1 MAKTK
6 LYFTKQEESY
16 ISAFANARYNS
27 VVQAYAK
34 PSDSKLY
41 IEDRILEYMKENN
54 GYSYRVFSKNGFR
67 FSCGYY
73 FIRNGLHYL
82 MVYTPTKWGIEIP
95 LEIVDE
101 KTGEI
106 LYRMRRIEK

>member
-34 PSDSKLY
+34 PSEEKMN
-41 IEDRILEYMKENN
+41 IEEIILQSMKERN
-54 GYSYRVFSKNGFR
+54 GYSYRVFSKNGYH

-82 MVYTPTKWGIEIP
+82 MVYTPSKWAIEIP
-95 LEIVDE
+95 LEMVDE

-106 LYRMRRIEK
+106 LYRMRRLEK